1 MLVMEMV
8 ARCCNSNLLDWAMLV
23 LSHLVSV
30 GWDRDRLSCIFG
42 FLAGST
48 EADLFKNRARV
59 PCVCPAR
66 FINPTDSRLLK
77 FLRPST
83 RCCDFF
89 IPKSSRIAFRKRLS
103 LYEYMIGLAKELNC
117 TTVSAKR

>member
-1 MLVMEMV
+1 MEMV

-42 FLAGST
+42 FLEGST
-48 EADLFKNRARV
+48 EADLFENGARV

-77 FLRPST
+77 FLLPSS
-83 RCCDFF
+83 RCCDFLT
-89 IPKSSRIAFRKRLS
+89 PKSSRIAFRKRLS
-103 LYEYMIGLAKELNC
+103 LYEFMIGLTKELNC